1 MELGLAGKVA
11 LVTGSSR
18 GIGRGIAVA
27 LAQEGCDL
35 VLTGT
40 DAAALKDAAA
50 AVTKHGRKAETVA
63 IDLRKDEAPTALTD
77 AAKRAYGRLD
87 ILVNNAGTTK
97 RGDFLTLTDA
107 DWTEGYALKFF
118 AHVRLSRTAWPLLKA
133 SGGSLVSIGG
143 TSGRVP
149 TAGFTIGSSV
159 NAAVAAFSKAL
170 ADLGK
175 TDGVQV
181 NCIHPSYVDTE
192 RFARRVKADMER
204 TGKSEAEVREWH
216 RAGHRHHPARHHRRR
231 RQSRRLHRVAARAL
245 AARRHRRSRRR
256 RGEGV
261 LVCLLVRNGSIHRSF
276 PRKRESSLELD

>member
-1 MELGLAGKVA
+1 MELGLTGKVA

-40 DAAALKDAAA
+40 DGAALADAAA
-50 AVTKHGRKAETVA
+50 AVMAHGRKAKTVA
-63 IDLRKDEAPTALTD
+63 IDLRKDTAPAALMEAAQS
-77 AAKRAYGRLD
+77 AFGRLD

-107 DWTEGYALKFF
+107 DWQEGYALKFF
-118 AHVRLSRTAWPLLKA
+118 AHVRLARTAWPLLKQ
-133 SGGSLVSIGG
+133 SNGSLVTIGG

-159 NAAVAAFSKAL
+159 NAACAAFSKAL

-216 RAGHRHHPARHHRRR
+216 RQDIGVV
-231 RQSRRLHRVAARAL
+231 RLGTTDDVANLVAFIV
-245 AARRHRRSRRR
+245 SP
-256 RGEGV
+256 RGRWLHGATV
-261 LVCLLVRNGSIHRSF
+261 D
-276 PRKRESSLELD
+276 LDGGEVKAF

>member
-1 MELGLAGKVA
+1 MELGLTGKVA

-18 GIGRGIAVA
+18 GIGRGIALA

-35 VLTGT
+35 ILTGT
-40 DAAALKDAAA
+40 DEAALNAATDAIAA
-50 AVTKHGRKAETVA
+50 HGRKAKAVA
-63 IDLRKDEAPTALTD
+63 IDLRKDDAPAALTD
-77 AAKRAYGRLD
+77 AATGAFGRLD

-97 RGDFLTLTDA
+97 RGDFQTLTDA
-107 DWTEGYALKFF
+107 DWADGYALKFF
-118 AHVRLSRTAWPLLKA
+118 AHVRLSRVAWPLLKA

-192 RFARRVKADMER
+192 RLALRVKADMDN
-204 TGKSEAEVREWH
+204 TS
-216 RAGHRHHPARHHRRR
+216 
-231 RQSRRLHRVAARAL
+231 
-245 AARRHRRSRRR
+245 
-256 RGEGV
+256 
-261 LVCLLVRNGSIHRSF
+261 
-276 PRKRESSLELD
+276 KRESELRELHRQDI

>member
-40 DAAALKDAAA
+40 DEAALKDAASAVA
-50 AVTKHGRKAETVA
+50 AHGRKAKTVA
-63 IDLRKDEAPTALTD
+63 LDRRKDTAPAALTD
-77 AAKRAYGRLD
+77 AVKSTYGRLD

-97 RGDFLTLTDA
+97 RGDFMTLTDA
-107 DWTEGYALKFF
+107 DWTEGYALKLF
-118 AHVRLSRTAWPLLKA
+118 AHVRLSRAAWPLLKA

-216 RAGHRHHPARHHRRR
+216 RADIGTI
-231 RQSRRLHRVAARAL
+231 RLGTTDDVANLVAFIV
-245 AARRHRRSRRR
+245 SP
-256 RGEGV
+256 RGRWLHGATV
-261 LVCLLVRNGSIHRSF
+261 D
-276 PRKRESSLELD
+276 LDGGEVKAF

>member
-1 MELGLAGKVA
+1 MELGLAGKLA

-40 DAAALKDAAA
+40 DEAALAAAAA
-50 AVTKHGRKAETVA
+50 AVTACGRKAKIVA
-63 IDLRKDEAPTALTD
+63 SDLRQDTAPAALID
-77 AAKRAYGRLD
+77 AVKSAYGRLD

-97 RGDFLTLTDA
+97 RGDFLALTDA
-107 DWTEGYALKFF
+107 DWADGYALKLF
-118 AHVRLSRTAWPLLKA
+118 AHVRLARVAWPLLKA
-133 SGGSLVSIGG
+133 SGGSVVSIGG
-143 TSGRVP
+143 TSGRMP

-216 RAGHRHHPARHHRRR
+216 RNDIGII
-231 RQSRRLHRVAARAL
+231 RLGTTDDVANLVAFIVSPRGRWLHGATVDLDGGEVKAL
-245 AARRHRRSRRR
+245 
-256 RGEGV
+256 
-261 LVCLLVRNGSIHRSF
+261 
-276 PRKRESSLELD
+276 

>member
-18 GIGRGIAVA
+18 GIGRGIAVT
-27 LAQEGCDL
+27 LAGEGCDI

-40 DAAALKDAAA
+40 DEMMLKSATAEIEAL
-50 AVTKHGRKAETVA
+50 GRKARSLAV
-63 IDLRKDEAPTALTD
+63 DLRKVEAPAQLVEHVKS
-77 AAKRAYGRLD
+77 AFGRLD

-97 RGDFLTLTDA
+97 RGDFFQLTDA
-107 DWTEGYALKFF
+107 DWAEGYALKFF
-118 AHVRLSRTAWPLLKA
+118 AHVRLSRVAWPLLKA

-143 TSGRVP
+143 TSGLVP
-149 TAGFTIGSSV
+149 TASFTIGSSV
-159 NAAVAAFSKAL
+159 NAAVAAFTKAL

-204 TGKSEAEVREWH
+204 TGHSEAEVREWH
-216 RAGHRHHPARHHRRR
+216 RNDIGITRLGTTDDVAGLIAFMVSERGRW
-231 RQSRRLHRVAARAL
+231 LHGATISL
-245 AARRHRRSRRR
+245 DG
-256 RGEGV
+256 GEV
-261 LVCLLVRNGSIHRSF
+261 KTL
-276 PRKRESSLELD
+276 

>member
-40 DAAALKDAAA
+40 DEAALKDAAS
-50 AVTKHGRKAETVA
+50 AVTAHGRKARTVA
-63 IDLRKDEAPTALTD
+63 IDLRKDAAPAALTD
-77 AAKRAYGRLD
+77 AVKSAFGRLD

-97 RGDFLTLTDA
+97 RGDFMTLTDA
-107 DWTEGYALKFF
+107 DWAEGYALKFF
-118 AHVRLSRTAWPLLKA
+118 AHVRLSRAAWPLLKA

-170 ADLGK
+170 ADLGQ

-216 RAGHRHHPARHHRRR
+216 RADIGTI
-231 RQSRRLHRVAARAL
+231 RLGTTDDVANLVAFIV
-245 AARRHRRSRRR
+245 SP
-256 RGEGV
+256 RGRWLHGATV
-261 LVCLLVRNGSIHRSF
+261 D
-276 PRKRESSLELD
+276 LDGGEVKAF